1 MGIFDLYENQKVE
14 RQQAEQIE
22 LLKDLIN
29 SINYQNKLN
38 EKNNELLNNILV
50 ELEEINKNTKL

>member
-29 SINYQNKLN
+29 SINHQNKLN

>member
-29 SINYQNKLN
+29 SINHQNKLN

-50 ELEEINKNTKL
+50 ELEEIKGRIQ